1 MTPPQAIE
9 LFTQCGALLEGHFK
23 LSSGFHSAGYLQ
35 CALVLQHPVYAET
48 LGTALADRIR
58 SLGPAVV
65 ASPALGGIII
75 GHEVARA
82 LQVRAVFGE
91 RKDGRLTLRRGFRLA
106 RADRV
111 IVVEDVLT
119 TGGST
124 LETIAMVREAG
135 GEVVGAIAIIDRGGV
150 QRDLG
155 VPFEALA
162 EVSWPLHEPDL
173 CPLCASG
180 VPIIKPGSRP
190 RSE

>member
-1 MTPPQAIE
+1 MLNPQLQEAVFIETPVAEAQQGPGVNVCERSLQAKTPDRQVDPQVIE
-9 LFTQCGALLEGHFK
+9 LFTQCGALMEGHFK
-23 LSSGFHSAGYLQ
+23 LSSGLHSAGYLQ
-35 CALVLQHPVYAET
+35 CALVLQHPVHAAT
-48 LGTALADRIR
+48 LGSALADRIR

-106 RADRV
+106 PADRV

-124 LETIAMVREAG
+124 IETADVAALTSWLDWG
-135 GEVVGAIAIIDRGGV
+135 
-150 QRDLG
+150 
-155 VPFEALA
+155 FEQ
-162 EVSWPLHEPDL
+162 
-173 CPLCASG
+173 
-180 VPIIKPGSRP
+180 I
-190 RSE
+190 RS

>member
-1 MTPPQAIE
+1 MTPPQVIE

-23 LSSGFHSAGYLQ
+23 LSSGLHSAGYLQ
-35 CALVLQHPVYAET
+35 CALVLQHSVHAAT

-58 SLGPAVV
+58 SLGPVV
-65 ASPALGGIII
+65 VVSPALGGIII

-91 RKDGRLTLRRGFRLA
+91 RMDGRLTLRRGFRLA

-135 GEVVGAIAIIDRGGV
+135 GEVVGATALIDRGGV

-162 EVSWPLHEPDL
+162 EISWPLHEPHL
-173 CPLCASG
+173 CPLCVSG
-180 VPIIKPGSRP
+180 VPIIKLGSRP